1 MTLWWQVPQGATPR
15 SLHLQMKGELTRC
28 VKPGDSVTIT
38 GIHLTEPYT
47 GFKAMRAGLLTSTYT
62 EAMHVEHNK
71 QSYADLQ
78 LSSDKDSFLSVSTD
92 PQHCL
97 ACDLSCAAAGLMS
110 SASCVLQPAM
120 RLADLLCAVQVKWQ
134 VCHTFA
140 ACD

>member
-1 MTLWWQVPQGATPR
+1 
-15 SLHLQMKGELTRC
+15 MKGELTRC

-78 LSSDKDSFLSVSTD
+78 LSSDKDSFLSVSID
-92 PQHCL
+92 NSIVWP
-97 ACDLSCAAAGLMS
+97 AELSCATAGLMRN
-110 SASCVLQPAM
+110 ASCVLQPAI
-120 RLADLLCAVQVKWQ
+120 RLADLLYAVQVGWQ